1 MAQATDRT
9 TSPEDRLLAAFS
21 CLNRLDRELAMLAV
35 HAEASVS
42 ERRAEEIEETMRAVM
57 TVRLHLRSAT
67 RGWLD
72 DPRMVRDA
80 EKLTEASHYLSDFR
94 DTDTD
99 DERDE

>member
-1 MAQATDRT
+1 MPQTTDEK
-9 TSPEDRLLAAFS
+9 TSPEDRMLAAFS

-42 ERRAEEIEETMRAVM
+42 ERRAEAIEETIRAAR